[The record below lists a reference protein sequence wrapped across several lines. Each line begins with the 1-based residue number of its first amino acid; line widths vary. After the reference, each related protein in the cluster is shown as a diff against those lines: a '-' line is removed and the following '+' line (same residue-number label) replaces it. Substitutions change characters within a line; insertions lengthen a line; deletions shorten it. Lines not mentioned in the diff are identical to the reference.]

1 MEDRARL
8 GVLAIA
14 VVAAAIALVTLA
26 HGDGAARAARDESP
40 LARVLRQY
48 DIPVE
53 SQLLVFSKTSLQRDR
68 ITEENPR
75 AIYFNDRAS
84 VGVVPGS
91 PLIEVASFDTLDA
104 GVSFFTID
112 ETRPDAL
119 PERKASCFR
128 CHALA
133 ESGGMQGLLMRSAGV
148 HDHRDPHRCF
158 EEIDDSTPY
167 TNRWGGWYVSGR
179 QVPRG
184 HAGRALPPSLRTTYS
199 GNGSDVV
206 ALLVLG
212 HQVAAVN
219 LIAQV
224 ARQARLAEG
233 DARDGR
239 APDMASLRAAAS
251 ALAEYLLFT
260 NEAPL
265 PAAVSGNPA
274 FVQAFESAGV
284 RDSHGHS
291 LRTLDLQRRLL
302 KVPCSFMIHAP
313 AFVSLPSSARQLVY
327 DRMSTILLE
336 GSRPAAR
343 RFTPDERDAIVHVLR
358 ATLPDLPVGFGAAD
372 GRS

>member
-1 MEDRARL
+1 MAGRARL

-14 VVAAAIALVTLA
+14 AATAAIALVPLA
-26 HGDGAARAARDESP
+26 RGDGAARAARDELP

-91 PLIEVASFDTLDA
+91 PLIEVASFAAADA

-112 ETRPDAL
+112 GTRSDAL
-119 PERKASCFR
+119 PERKGSCFR

-133 ESGGMQGLLMRSAGV
+133 DSGGMQGLLMRSAGV

-167 TNRWGGWYVSGR
+167 ANRWGGWYVSGKR
-179 QVPRG
+179 VPRG
-184 HAGRALPPSLRTTYS
+184 HAGRALPAAVRTPYAS
-199 GNGSDVV
+199 EGSDVV

-212 HQVAAVN
+212 HEVTAVN

-224 ARQARLAEG
+224 ARQARLAEI

-274 FVQAFESAGV
+274 FVRAFESAGV
-284 RDSHGHS
+284 RDGHGHS

-313 AFVSLPSSARQLVY
+313 AFASLPATARQLVY
-327 DRMSTILLE
+327 ERMSVILSAD
-336 GSRPAAR
+336 GQSGPR
-343 RFTPDERDAIVHVLR
+343 RFTQHERDTIVHILG
-358 ATLPDLPVGFGAAD
+358 ATLPDLPAGFGAN
-372 GRS
+372 RLL